1 MNTKNIL
8 FICGGAFDGLEKT
21 VARRVGKQ
29 QLGFNAPALNMSK
42 KSVGELL
49 DMTDPRDLLEYG
61 LIPELV
67 GRLPVVSSLH
77 ELSREALLR
86 ILKEPKNALTRQ
98 YEKLFQMEKV
108 KLEFTPE
115 ALDAIVELAEK
126 RKTGA
131 RALRSIL
138 EEAMLDVMYD
148 IPSRKGISK
157 CTITPEVIK
166 EKKPPVLQM
175 KKRQRKSA

>member
-8 FICGGAFDGLEKT
+8 FVCGGAFGGLEKI

-29 QLGFNAPALNMSK
+29 QVGFNAPASNLSGRPI
-42 KSVGELL
+42 GELL
-49 DMTDPRDLLEYG
+49 DMSEPDDLLEYG

-67 GRLPVVSSLH
+67 GRLPIVSSLH
-77 ELSREALLR
+77 ELPKEALLR
-86 ILKEPKNALTRQ
+86 ILCEPKNALTKQ
-98 YEKLFQMEKV
+98 YERLFKMEKV

-115 ALDAIVELAEK
+115 ALDAVVELAEK

-148 IPSRKGISK
+148 IPSRRGVAK
-157 CTITPEVIK
+157 CIITPEVITD
-166 EKKPPVLQM
+166 KKPPELQL